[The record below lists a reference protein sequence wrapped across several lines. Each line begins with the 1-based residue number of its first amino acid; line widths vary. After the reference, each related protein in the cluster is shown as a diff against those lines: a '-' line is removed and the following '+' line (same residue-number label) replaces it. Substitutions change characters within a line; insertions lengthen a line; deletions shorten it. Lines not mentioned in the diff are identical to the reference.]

1 MFINMGQHI
10 MFGDDLSDM
19 NHPFN
24 QSMEELFCNRYY
36 KGWQKLNQKIQ
47 NNISNGPR
55 VTYVKQ
61 SLSQLKEVYPDY
73 HEKIENN

>member
-1 MFINMGQHI
+1 
-10 MFGDDLSDM
+10 MFGDDLFDM

-24 QSMEELFCNRYY
+24 QSMEELLCNRYY
-36 KGWQKLNQKIQ
+36 KEWQKLNQKIQ
-47 NNISNGPR
+47 NNSRSNEPR